1 MLTLRGV
8 FKKIGVLEPNFA
20 VQPRRLGIFGFG
32 SLGFV
37 SGEVG
42 EVWVFSETFF
52 FEETGG
58 GELFVS
64 CFLGRESGRR
74 GKGVWER
81 EEVFFFFFG
90 YQFVWRREVLGVWFG
105 GCCGVSSGF
114 HSFFECVLCS
124 ASCFLG
130 VFVEG

>member
-37 SGEVG
+37 FG

-58 GELFVS
+58 GS
-64 CFLGRESGRR
+64 CSFLAFLGG
-74 GKGVWER
+74 
-81 EEVFFFFFG
+81 
-90 YQFVWRREVLGVWFG
+90 
-105 GCCGVSSGF
+105 
-114 HSFFECVLCS
+114 
-124 ASCFLG
+124 
-130 VFVEG
+130 